1 MHYQRIFPSFF
12 GMSKSSFEKLVEIM
26 ATLRG
31 PGGCPWDRE
40 QTFQSITPHT
50 LEETHEVIEAI
61 EKKNYASLREELGD
75 LLLQV
80 VFYAQMAA
88 EEKLFTIDDVA
99 EAISQKL
106 IHRHPHVFGD
116 TKVAGSK
123 EVLENWEQL
132 KKKEGTK
139 KRLLDGLPRSMPAL
153 LRAYRMGE
161 KTSRVGFDWP
171 NVSGI
176 LDKIHE
182 ETQELVEAQASKNQ
196 QHIEDEYGD
205 VLFAVANL
213 GRFLKVDPEGALRR
227 ASDRYQARFEW
238 MEHKLAEQKREDH
251 QLTLEEWDELWKQAK
266 KDLAR

>member
-1 MHYQRIFPSFF
+1 
-12 GMSKSSFEKLVEIM
+12 MSKTSFEKLVEIM
-26 ATLRG
+26 ARLRA
-31 PGGCPWDRE
+31 PDGCPWDRE

-50 LEETHEVIEAI
+50 LEETHEVIEAV
-61 EKKNYASLREELGD
+61 EKQDYASLREELGD

-80 VFYAQMAA
+80 VFYAQMAS

-106 IHRHPHVFGD
+106 IHRHQHVFGNA
-116 TKVAGSK
+116 KVAGSK

-171 NVSGI
+171 NVQGI
-176 LDKIHE
+176 LDKIQE
-182 ETQELVEAQASKNQ
+182 ETRELVEAQTSKNQ

-205 VLFAVANL
+205 ILFALANL
-213 GRFLKVDPEGALRR
+213 GRFLKIDPESALRR
-227 ASDRYQARFEW
+227 ASDRYQQRFEW
-238 MEHKLAEQKREDH
+238 MEAKLNEQNRADH
-251 QLTLEEWDELWKQAK
+251 QLTLKEWDELWKQAK

>member
-1 MHYQRIFPSFF
+1 MHYQRIFPSFL

-80 VFYAQMAA
+80 VFYAQMAS

-116 TKVAGSK
+116 LKVSGSK

-132 KKKEGTK
+132 KKKETGK
-139 KRLLDGLPRSMPAL
+139 KRLLDGLPRGMPAL

-171 NVSGI
+171 DVGGV

-205 VLFAVANL
+205 VLLAVANL

-227 ASDRYQARFEW
+227 ASDRYQQRFEW
-238 MEHKLAEQKREDH
+238 MESKLTEQKREDH
-251 QLTLEEWDELWKQAK
+251 KLSLEEWDELWNQAK
-266 KDLAR
+266 QDLAR